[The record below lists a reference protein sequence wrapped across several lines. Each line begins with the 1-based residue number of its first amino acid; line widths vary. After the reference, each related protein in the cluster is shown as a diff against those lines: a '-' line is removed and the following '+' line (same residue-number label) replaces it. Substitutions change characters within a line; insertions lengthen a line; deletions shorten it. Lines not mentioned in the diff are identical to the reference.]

1 MGNDTMIAPS
11 RESLLAISD
20 AANIIRA
27 DIKIL
32 VILNTK

>member
-1 MGNDTMIAPS
+1 MGSETMIAPR
-11 RESLLAISD
+11 RESLLPISD

-32 VILNTK
+32 AILNTK